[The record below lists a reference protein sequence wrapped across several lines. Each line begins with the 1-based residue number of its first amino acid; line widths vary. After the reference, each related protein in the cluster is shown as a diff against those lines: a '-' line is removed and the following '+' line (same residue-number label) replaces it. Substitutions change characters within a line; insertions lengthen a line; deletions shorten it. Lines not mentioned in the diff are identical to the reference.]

1 MRKKGN
7 LLRYLNLRQLGMI
20 RLYRHHIIVIS
31 RKNFVE
37 DDWMLY

>member
-7 LLRYLNLRQLGMI
+7 IIVYLRLREMGMI
-20 RLYRHHIIVIS
+20 HLYRRHMIVLS

-37 DDWMLY
+37 EDWMLY

>member
-7 LLRYLNLRQLGMI
+7 LLIYLKLRQLGMI
-20 RLYRHHIIVIS
+20 HLYRNRIIVLS

-37 DDWMLY
+37 EDWTLY